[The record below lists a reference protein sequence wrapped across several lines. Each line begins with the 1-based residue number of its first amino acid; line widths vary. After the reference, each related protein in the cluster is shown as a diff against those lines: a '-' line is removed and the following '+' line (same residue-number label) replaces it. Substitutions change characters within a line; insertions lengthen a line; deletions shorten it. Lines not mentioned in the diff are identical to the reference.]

1 MVTYLGGG
9 IIEGIKG
16 TPILATAGWTITS
29 GSTITSGTGL
39 LLSTSSN
46 TYATNYDFGVAGAIS
61 TTDEFVCDF
70 DITRNSGDYYDHPML
85 SLRNVIAGHGNPA
98 NNGDNKILLM
108 YWANGNTG
116 NSNGS
121 PITNAYHKTSGTVT
135 GVATEQSYCHQTGV
149 TLYYR
154 IYMSKSGDTAGKI
167 RQSAWTSDA
176 YRTAEG
182 STGRVID
189 NLSGSTMTQ
198 SGDWEASDDMRYLI
212 IENANGNTANWTLK
226 SFKYWN
232 VASTGVAD
240 NLLND
245 TPLKSFTFTDIPA
258 VDEKATI
265 TNVPVGTRWH
275 ETDTK
280 KIFRRKVGELP
291 QIDNVFNTSNY
302 SYTKAGSTGSITITN
317 GDDPTGSIRID
328 LGTGTTTPTSAYA
341 TLPDSFS
348 TESKTFQIDFDV
360 IRASSGESGDNWMM
374 AFTSWVWNDTN
385 PTSGNKFMQFRFY
398 NGGSSG
404 VTPYVDFR
412 MQTNTDVDGTDS
424 NTDFTQ
430 GLGTS
435 HHYRA
440 TGDGTNWKF
449 EKWNNVAGDYTGSPD
464 VNQTGL
470 DFPSDWASTNS
481 IDKIQI
487 GWWGYWNTDFTLKN
501 ISAKFGTGTPNTW
514 VKKGTA

>member
-1 MVTYLGGG
+1 M
-9 IIEGIKG
+9 
-16 TPILATAGWTITS
+16 
-29 GSTITSGTGL
+29 
-39 LLSTSSN
+39 
-46 TYATNYDFGVAGAIS
+46 
-61 TTDEFVCDF
+61 
-70 DITRNSGDYYDHPML
+70 
-85 SLRNVIAGHGNPA
+85 
-98 NNGDNKILLM
+98 LM
-108 YWANGNTG
+108 YWANGASGSGGSNNASIQFRTG
-116 NSNGS
+116 GSNDEKGAQQ
-121 PITNAYHKTSGTVT
+121 NYQQAV
-135 GVATEQSYCHQTGV
+135 GV

-154 IYMSKSGDTAGKI
+154 FYMSKAGDDT
-167 RQSAWTSDA
+167 RDVRLSVWTTDA

-189 NLSGSTMTQ
+189 SVNSTPAGSGWS
-198 SGDWEASDDMRYLI
+198 SSDDLRYLI
-212 IENANGNTANWTLK
+212 IENKNGNTANWTLK